1 METKEIKMAR
11 RISAE
16 YSKPAHTELDEL
28 RELDK
33 RVKRPALIFSYIFG
47 SLGAIIMGM
56 GMSLIMTDI
65 GAIIG
70 LGSGLALGVII
81 GVLGLAIVSVN
92 YPMHKAMLESRTR
105 KYGAQILAL
114 SSKIMNDQA

>member
-92 YPMHKAMLESRTR
+92 YPMHKAMLESRKR
-105 KYGAQILAL
+105 KYGAKILAL

>member
-1 METKEIKMAR
+1 METKEIKIAR

-16 YSKPAHTELDEL
+16 YSKPARTELDEL

-33 RVKRPALIFSYIFG
+33 RAKRPALIFSYIFG

-81 GVLGLAIVSVN
+81 GVLGLALVSVN
-92 YPMHKAMLESRTR
+92 YPMHKAMLESRKR
-105 KYGAQILAL
+105 KYGAEILAL
-114 SSKIMNDQA
+114 SNKIMNGQA

>member
-1 METKEIKMAR
+1 METKEIKIAR

-16 YSKPAHTELDEL
+16 YSKPASTELDEL
-28 RELDK
+28 RKLDK

-70 LGSGLALGVII
+70 LGSGLTLGVII
-81 GVLGLAIVSVN
+81 GVLGLALVSVN
-92 YPMHKAMLESRTR
+92 YPMHKAMLESRKR
-105 KYGAQILAL
+105 KYGAKILSL
-114 SSKIMNDQA
+114 SSKIMNGQA

>member
-1 METKEIKMAR
+1 METNEIKMAR
-11 RISAE
+11 RISTE

-81 GVLGLAIVSVN
+81 GVLGLALVSVN
-92 YPMHKAMLESRTR
+92 YPMHKAMLESRKR

-114 SSKIMNDQA
+114 SNKIMNDQA

>member
-1 METKEIKMAR
+1 METNEIKIAR

-81 GVLGLAIVSVN
+81 GVLGLALVSVN
-92 YPMHKAMLESRTR
+92 YPMHKAMLESRKR
-105 KYGAQILAL
+105 KYGDQILAL
-114 SSKIMNDQA
+114 SSKIMNGQA

>member
-92 YPMHKAMLESRTR
+92 YPMHKAMLESRKR

>member
-1 METKEIKMAR
+1 METNEIKMAR

-92 YPMHKAMLESRTR
+92 YPMHKAMLESRKR
-105 KYGAQILAL
+105 KYGAKILAL

>member
-1 METKEIKMAR
+1 METKEIKIAK

-16 YSKPAHTELDEL
+16 YSKPARTELDEL

-33 RVKRPALIFSYIFG
+33 RAKRPALIFSYIFG

-81 GVLGLAIVSVN
+81 GVLGLALVSVN
-92 YPMHKAMLESRTR
+92 YPMHKAMLESRKR
-105 KYGAQILAL
+105 KYGAEILAL
-114 SSKIMNDQA
+114 SNKIMNGQA